1 MEMERGET
9 SSNHLKQP
17 HLNKYSTYLAS
28 LLSPS
33 HGETLDPKSSSIE
46 QHGTKMEGGCEEQFC
61 LRRKKGC
68 CGVFIERLS

>member
-1 MEMERGET
+1 MEMGRGET

-17 HLNKYSTYLAS
+17 YLSKYSAYLAS

-46 QHGTKMEGGCEEQFC
+46 QEGTKRGI
-61 LRRKKGC
+61 KGMN
-68 CGVFIERLS
+68 